1 MVKEMKLPELGEN
14 IESAQVLSVLVSP
27 GDTVERDQA
36 VIELET
42 DKATAEVP
50 SEVSGVVKEVRIKEG
65 DEIKVGQ
72 IILTV
77 EENGAGPAEAPT
89 GASKP
94 ARAEA
99 AEAEAAEAADT
110 AEAPEEAPAAREPAA
125 PEGKTTAPAGGKGA
139 PERTRPAPRETPA
152 ARGEVVAFPGGAPAE
167 GEGRTGVRGSSEP
180 AEIGRVAPAAPS
192 VRRLARELGIDV
204 EDVPGTGPGGRISQD
219 DVKAY
224 TRYLVSAGGR
234 ERGGRPAAAGAAG
247 FTTPELPDFSA
258 WGEVEREPATKL
270 RRLTGEAM
278 AVSWRTIP
286 HVTQFDR
293 ADITELEAWRKRR
306 AAGSE
311 DATKITVTAV
321 AVKVAAV
328 ALRRF
333 PRFNASFDD
342 REHEIVLKKY
352 VNVGVAVD
360 TDRGLLVPVIRD
372 ADRKGVAAIAAEL
385 TELAEKARTRK
396 ISAEELQGANFNI
409 SNLGGL
415 GTTYFS
421 PIVNWPQVAVLG
433 MGRATREP
441 VYRDAAAATPEP
453 RLILPLAVSYDHRVI
468 DGADAARFLRWFAE
482 ALEQPLLLAL
492 EG

>member
-1 MVKEMKLPELGEN
+1 MAKEMKLPELGEN
-14 IESAQVLSVLVSP
+14 IEAAQVLSVLVSP
-27 GDTVERDQA
+27 GDKVERDQA

-72 IILTV
+72 TILVV
-77 EENGAGPAEAPT
+77 EENGAAPSATAE
-89 GASKP
+89 ASKP
-94 ARAEA
+94 APA
-99 AEAEAAEAADT
+99 AEAAEAAEPEADAEPR
-110 AEAPEEAPAAREPAA
+110 AEAAPSPAKREETRPQPAPPAGAAEPAA
-125 PEGKTTAPAGGKGA
+125 PEERREAPRRGPAPARAEA
-139 PERTRPAPRETPA
+139 PDA
-152 ARGEVVAFPGGAPAE
+152 
-167 GEGRTGVRGSSEP
+167 GEGRTGARGASSG

-204 EDVPGTGPGGRISQD
+204 DDVPGTGPGGRISPD

-224 TRYLVSAGGR
+224 VRYVVSSA
-234 ERGGRPAAAGAAG
+234 RGDDGRPAGGVPGGA
-247 FTTPELPDFSA
+247 FMTPELPDFGA
-258 WGEVEREPATKL
+258 WGEVEREPASKI

-278 AVSWRTIP
+278 STSWRTIP

-293 ADITELEAWRKRR
+293 ADITELEAWRERR
-306 AAGSE
+306 AKSAESP
-311 DATKITVTAV
+311 KVTVTAV
-321 AVKVAAV
+321 AVKVAAA

-333 PRFNASFDD
+333 PRFNASYDD
-342 REHEIVLKKY
+342 RAHEIVLKKY

-372 ADRKGVAAIAAEL
+372 ADRKGVLAIAAEL
-385 TELAEKARTRK
+385 AELAEKARSRK
-396 ISAEELQGANFNI
+396 IAVEELQGANLNL

-421 PIVNWPQVAVLG
+421 PIVNWPQVAVVG
-433 MGRATREP
+433 IGRANREA
-441 VYRDAAAATPEP
+441 VYRDPASAAPEP
-453 RLILPLAVSYDHRVI
+453 RLILPLAVSYDHRVV

-482 ALEQPLLLAL
+482 ALEQPILLAL

>member
-27 GDTVERDQA
+27 GDTVEKDQA

-77 EENGAGPAEAPT
+77 EENGAGPAETPAEASA

-94 ARAEA
+94 APAKKAKAAEA
-99 AEAEAAEAADT
+99 AEA
-110 AEAPEEAPAAREPAA
+110 PGEAPAAREEAA
-125 PEGKTTAPAGGKGA
+125 PDRAVAAPGAGKSA
-139 PERTRPAPRETPA
+139 PERKEAAPRETPP
-152 ARGEVVAFPGGAPAE
+152 ARGEVVAFPGGAREE
-167 GEGRTGVRGSSEP
+167 GEGRTGVRGSSAP

-192 VRRLARELGIDV
+192 VRRLARELGVDV
-204 EDVPGTGPGGRISQD
+204 EEVPGTGPGGRISQD

-224 TRYLVSAGGR
+224 VRYLVSAAGRQNGGGPAVA
-234 ERGGRPAAAGAAG
+234 GGAG
-247 FTTPELPDFSA
+247 FATPELPDFSP

-278 AVSWRTIP
+278 SVSWRTIP

-306 AAGSE
+306 AAGGE
-311 DATKITVTAV
+311 DATRITVTAV
-321 AVKVAAV
+321 AVKVAAA

-333 PRFNASFDD
+333 PRFNASYDD

-372 ADRKGVAAIAAEL
+372 ADRKGILAIAAEL
-385 TELAEKARTRK
+385 AELAEKARTRK

-415 GTTYFS
+415 GTTNFS

-433 MGRATREP
+433 MGRATREA
-441 VYRDAAAATPEP
+441 VYRDSAATTPEP
-453 RLILPLAVSYDHRVI
+453 RLILPLGVSYDHRVI

>member
-14 IESAQVLSVLVSP
+14 IEAAQVLSVLVSP
-27 GDTVERDQA
+27 GDRVERDQA

-72 IILTV
+72 TILTV
-77 EENGAGPAEAPT
+77 EENGAAPSAPASKAAPAAKATEPETAAEPGGEPAPSPATREGTRPGPAASEGASEETAGEATAEPAAGEAREEAPRPEP
-89 GASKP
+89 AP
-94 ARAEA
+94 ARAEPA
-99 AEAEAAEAADT
+99 AE
-110 AEAPEEAPAAREPAA
+110 
-125 PEGKTTAPAGGKGA
+125 GA
-139 PERTRPAPRETPA
+139 
-152 ARGEVVAFPGGAPAE
+152 
-167 GEGRTGVRGSSEP
+167 GRTGVLGASSRG
-180 AEIGRVAPAAPS
+180 EIGRVAPAAPS

-204 EDVPGTGPGGRISQD
+204 DDVPGTGPGGRISPD

-224 TRYLVSAGGR
+224 VRYVVSTAR
-234 ERGGRPAAAGAAG
+234 ENGGRPSGGTATGA

-258 WGEVEREPATKL
+258 WGEVEREPASKL
-270 RRLTGEAM
+270 RRLTAEAM
-278 AVSWRTIP
+278 STAWRTIP

-293 ADITELEAWRKRR
+293 ADVTELEAWRARQAKS
-306 AAGSE
+306 GE
-311 DATKITVTAV
+311 DPKVTVTAV
-321 AVKVAAV
+321 AVKVAAA

-333 PRFNASFDD
+333 PRFNASYDD
-342 REHEIVLKKY
+342 RAHEIVLKKY

-372 ADRKGVAAIAAEL
+372 ADRKGVLAIAAEL
-385 TELAEKARTRK
+385 AELAGKARTRK
-396 ISAEELQGANFNI
+396 ISADELQGANFNI

-421 PIVNWPQVAVLG
+421 PIVNWPQVAVVG
-433 MGRATREP
+433 IGRANREA
-441 VYRDAAAATPEP
+441 VYRDPGAATPEP
-453 RLILPLAVSYDHRVI
+453 RLILPLAVSYDHRAV

-482 ALEQPLLLAL
+482 ALEQPILLAL